1 METSPDIFMP
11 TAPKPPVR
19 WLLATNQ
26 RNLLYMLAAGLVM
39 PPQGF
44 GKKYY
49 LDSLD
54 HYPGWIP
61 VFADHAPRSALEY
74 AVSERRGLTPCL
86 AALNLE
92 GLRGP
97 VLGVSR
103 EGAMRELQFPEGL
116 DGGEAALLIPAPL
129 PVHWI
134 ASILFP
140 SREDKTACEADAQ
153 DFGNVPLSDFKRET
167 QPQAFAKAPDWPWP
181 PASGPGWPAPVLDL
195 GLPFAAGAVM
205 ALLFQLGNIGD
216 TALTACRIAF
226 DPEGHRDVP
235 PSDPLLQPLAEWMLT
250 GRYPQ
255 GGDVSR
261 TLFWGAVGRVA
272 ASRFSGE
279 GRTAL
284 DVVLAYLESV
294 GAGLDERMRP
304 ALAKL
309 TGDLRTIAGFAD
321 STITEIFE
329 RHPKTFSRVMALFFL
344 RERCAELLEFKHPLL
359 TESDTVAA
367 ALLFAAREGWLGL
380 PLALRGGPSLQAA
393 TTHRMA
399 ALAHRIGGTGLEL
412 GTPPARPSP
421 LRELF
426 GPEPKGWSKPQ
437 KEAALWLAREQ
448 KWDGIQT
455 RISLGKGDY
464 RMEVNGTGLHI
475 LVEGEAKAVVT
486 EMDPAR
492 FFPQLAQA
500 RIADK
505 PDRKVREILRKE

>member
-11 TAPKPPVR
+11 SSPVR

-39 PPQGF
+39 PPLGF

-49 LDSLD
+49 LDSLN

-61 VFADHAPRSALEY
+61 VFADHAPKSALEY

-86 AALNLE
+86 AVLNLDP
-92 GLRGP
+92 LRGQ
-97 VLGVSR
+97 VLGITR
-103 EGAMRELQFPEGL
+103 EGGVREIQFPEGL
-116 DGGEAALLIPAPL
+116 DGSVAALLIPAPL

-134 ASILFP
+134 TTILFA
-140 SREDKTACEADAQ
+140 SREDKAACEADAQ
-153 DFGNVPLSDFKRET
+153 DFGNVPLADFKREA

-181 PASGPGWPAPVLDL
+181 PASGPGSPAPALDV
-195 GLPFAAGAVM
+195 GIPFAAGAMM

-216 TALTACRIAF
+216 TALAACRIAF
-226 DPEGHRDVP
+226 DPASPLDSP
-235 PSDPLLQPLAEWMLT
+235 PSDPLLQPLPEWLLT
-250 GRYPQ
+250 GRCPQ

-261 TLFWGAVGRVA
+261 ILFWGAVERVA

-279 GRTAL
+279 GATAW
-284 DVVLAYLESV
+284 DVVLAYLETV
-294 GAGLDERMRP
+294 GAGLDERMRS

-359 TESDTVAA
+359 TESDVVAA

-380 PLALRGGPSLQAA
+380 PLALRGNATLQAA
-393 TTHRMA
+393 ITQRMA
-399 ALAHRIGGTGLEL
+399 ALAHRSGGTGLDL
-412 GTPPARPSP
+412 GTPPARPLL

-426 GPEPKGWSKPQ
+426 EPGTKGWSKSQ

-448 KWDGIQT
+448 KWDCIQT
-455 RISLGKGDY
+455 RIILGKGDY
-464 RMEVNGTGLHI
+464 RMEVNGAGLHI
-475 LVEGEAKAVVT
+475 LVDGEAKAVLT
-486 EMDPAR
+486 EVEPAR
-492 FFPQLAQA
+492 FFPYLAQA
-500 RIADK
+500 QIADK
-505 PDRKVREILRKE
+505 PDRKAREILRKE